1 MQEETKYI
9 MRTFVKRAPVAEGV
23 TPVPVYV
30 GELSE
35 QVLHIWNRKIQ
46 PVIRESHYRLDRNW
60 NWSKMYR
67 YLPIGERIMGRGMA
81 GYAVQVQNDYGDE
94 VPAGLVLLSL
104 GFPALDDN
112 REKSVFLWYLTAAP
126 TKALRD
132 LGISAKPKLLE
143 ILVDIALVV
152 SKAQGYSGKIGLHAA
167 NEGGNPEAAKQLLEN
182 YHTRCH
188 LLTLPPSAKIPG
200 VRVNDGRYFYT
211 TPQVAEMQMA
221 ALDYLR

>member
-1 MQEETKYI
+1 MVQEKTKL
-9 MRTFVKRAPVAEGV
+9 MRTFVKRAPVSEGF
-23 TPVPVYV
+23 TPVQVV
-30 GELSE
+30 DLSD
-35 QVLHIWNRKIQ
+35 QVLHIWDRRIQ
-46 PVIRESHYRLDRNW
+46 PVIRELPHRLDREW

-67 YLPIGERIMGRGMA
+67 YLPIGERIWGWGRGMA

-112 REKSVFLWYLTAAP
+112 REKSVFLWYLAAAP

-132 LGISAKPKLLE
+132 LGVSAKPKLLE

-152 SKAQGYSGKIGLHAA
+152 SKTQGYGGKIGLRAA
-167 NEGGNPEAAKQLLEN
+167 NEGGKKLLEE
-182 YHTRCH
+182 YQTRCN
-188 LLTLPPSAKIPG
+188 LLTLPPSAKIRG

-211 TPQVAEMQMA
+211 TPQVAETQMV
-221 ALDYLR
+221 ALD